1 MSYIAGCEQ
10 GDAPVK
16 KTTIVIAACMPGS
29 RRRAAE
35 LFVDGRFKP
44 RVVKSKRAYSRK
56 TRDNRKL
63 DQ

>member
-1 MSYIAGCEQ
+1 
-10 GDAPVK
+10 VK
-16 KTTIVIAACMPGS
+16 KTTVVIAACMPGS

-35 LFVDGRFKP
+35 LFVDARFKP

-63 DQ
+63 YQ